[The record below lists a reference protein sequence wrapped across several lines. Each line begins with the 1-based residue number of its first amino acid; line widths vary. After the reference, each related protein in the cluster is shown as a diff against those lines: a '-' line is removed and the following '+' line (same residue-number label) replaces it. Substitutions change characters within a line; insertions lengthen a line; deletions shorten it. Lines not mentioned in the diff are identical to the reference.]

1 MRIGIDV
8 RLNYYRPGGT
18 VEYARQLLGE
28 LAVLDPAN
36 NYFVVQHIRD
46 CESLLPA
53 PNFARANTIT
63 PSHHRLERWLLG
75 AELRRFRLDIM
86 HYPDSIPA
94 QGGARRCVIT
104 IHDLH
109 YLHFPQ
115 FMTESSRRYYAG
127 QIRWATRQADHL
139 LVPSE
144 ATRRDLVALLSTPEH
159 KITVHMLGVNARF
172 RPAPPDEVA
181 ACRNRHDLPS
191 SYVLFVGTYEPRKN
205 IPALLRAY
213 DLLRQTLP
221 DLPPLV
227 LAGRRGWLFED
238 IFRLAHDLA
247 LDDYL
252 LWRENFPAED
262 LPALYSG
269 AIALALP
276 SFYEGFGLTALEA
289 MACGTPPIVSDRSSL
304 PEVVGEAGL
313 LINPDNPETL
323 ADALRRLLED
333 SALRERLRLIGLE
346 RAHEFT
352 WRRTA
357 EIVRSVY
364 DRVISS

>member
-1 MRIGIDV
+1 MRIGIDL

-28 LAVLDPAN
+28 LASLDSAS
-36 NYFVVQHIRD
+36 NYFVVQHVRD
-46 CESLLPA
+46 RESLLPA
-53 PNFARANTIT
+53 PNFARANTFT

-94 QGGARRCVIT
+94 QGSARRCVIAV
-104 IHDLH
+104 HDLH

-127 QIRWATRQADHL
+127 QIRWAMSRADHI
-139 LVPSE
+139 LVPSQ
-144 ATRRDLVALLSTPEH
+144 ATRRDLVTLLDAPEDR
-159 KITVHMLGVNARF
+159 ITVHLLGVNARF
-172 RPAPPDEVA
+172 RPAPPAEIA
-181 ACRNRHDLPS
+181 ACRARHNLPS

-213 DLLRQTLP
+213 ALLRQTLP

-238 IFRLAHDLA
+238 TFRLAHDLG
-247 LDDYL
+247 LDDCL

-313 LINPDNPETL
+313 LVNPDDPESL

-333 SALRERLRLIGLE
+333 TALREHLRLTGLE
-346 RAHEFT
+346 RARQFT

-364 DRVISS
+364 DRVMSS

>member
-1 MRIGIDV
+1 
-8 RLNYYRPGGT
+8 
-18 VEYARQLLGE
+18 
-28 LAVLDPAN
+28 
-36 NYFVVQHIRD
+36 
-46 CESLLPA
+46 
-53 PNFARANTIT
+53 
-63 PSHHRLERWLLG
+63 
-75 AELRRFRLDIM
+75 
-86 HYPDSIPA
+86 
-94 QGGARRCVIT
+94 
-104 IHDLH
+104 
-109 YLHFPQ
+109 
-115 FMTESSRRYYAG
+115 
-127 QIRWATRQADHL
+127 
-139 LVPSE
+139 VPSE

>member
-1 MRIGIDV
+1 MRIGIDA
-8 RLNYYRPGGT
+8 RLHYYRPGGT
-18 VEYARQLLGE
+18 VEYARHILQE
-28 LAVLDPAN
+28 LAALDLTSD
-36 NYFVVQHIRD
+36 YVVVQHVRD
-46 CESLLPA
+46 RDSLLPA
-53 PNFARANTIT
+53 PNFRRANTLT

-94 QGGARRCVIT
+94 HGSARHCVIT

-115 FMTESSRRYYAG
+115 FMTGSSRRYYAG
-127 QIRWATRQADHL
+127 QIRWATGQADHI
-139 LVPSE
+139 LVSSQ
-144 ATRRDLVALLSTPEH
+144 ATRHDLLTLLGVPEE
-159 KITVHMLGVNARF
+159 KVTVHMLGVNARF
-172 RPAPPDEVA
+172 QPAKPEEIS
-181 ACRNRHDLPS
+181 ACRARHSLPS
-191 SYVLFVGTYEPRKN
+191 PYLLFVGTFEPRKN

-221 DLPPLV
+221 DVPPLV

-247 LDDYL
+247 LDDL
-252 LWRENFPAED
+252 LIWRENFPAAD

-269 AIALALP
+269 AMALVLP

-289 MACGTPPIVSDRSSL
+289 MACGTPPVVSDRSSL
-304 PEVVGEAGL
+304 PEVVGDAGVL
-313 LINPDNPETL
+313 VNPDDPASI

-333 SALRERLRLIGLE
+333 TALRQRLAVAGLA
-346 RAHEFT
+346 RARQFT

-357 EIVRSVY
+357 ETVRNVY
-364 DRVISS
+364 DRVMSL